1 MSPVRAAGL
10 AGLLWL
16 GGALS
21 AVATDAPE
29 IDPAGSYAGIEVDLR
44 LGGRVQGRFQSLEGR
59 IERADGEVLK
69 VWVRLDA
76 RRLVLDG
83 PGWMDRSMRSPK
95 FLDVEAHPWIR
106 FESAPFPP
114 ALVREGGVM
123 AGELEL
129 RGQRRPVRFTVAP
142 SPCEE
147 PGVGCE
153 ITVTGQVS
161 RRDFGMDAYR
171 VWLRDEVGFDFH
183 VRLRS
188 P

>member
-1 MSPVRAAGL
+1 MKPARAVGL
-10 AGLLWL
+10 ACLL
-16 GGALS
+16 G
-21 AVATDAPE
+21 VAAAAAAAADTPE
-29 IDPAGSYAGIEVDLR
+29 IDPEASHAGIEVDLR
-44 LGGRVQGRFQSLEGR
+44 IGGRVQGRFEFLEGR
-59 IERADGEVLK
+59 VERVGEDRLQ
-69 VWVRLDA
+69 VWVRFDA

-95 FLDVEAHPWIR
+95 FLDVQAYPWIR
-106 FESAPFPP
+106 FHSEPFAP
-114 ALVREGGVM
+114 ALVREGGEM

-142 SPCEE
+142 SACEE
-147 PGVGCE
+147 PGTGCE
-153 ITVTGQVS
+153 ITVTGQVN

-183 VRLRS
+183 VRLRA